1 MKWIQT
7 EKELLSP
14 ILSIV
19 PHLVRKDCSYAVTT
33 ELPSGYRIIDIIIAT
48 LPITWNKEKLK
59 HFVSKLRPLTLQSLM
74 ILERIFTFGRIS
86 KMKLA
91 SELCIDQETL
101 EKKYILFLENLG
113 LVKKVTAFSYEIT
126 EWADF
131 SPSEIISIE
140 LKLYRWKEAIEQAL
154 YNMRFADQ
162 SYVAFPEEILDR
174 YEKEMK
180 IIQHNGIGLIVVA
193 NNGHAKV
200 EVYAKKNSQNS
211 QKKCVD
217 IGLQKLRILRDLV
230 LLDNRWKIKE
240 Q

>member
-48 LPITWNKEKLK
+48 LPITWNKKDLT

-101 EKKYILFLENLG
+101 EKKYMLFLENLG

-126 EWADF
+126 EWVDF

-162 SYVAFPEEILDR
+162 SYVAFPKEIFDR

-200 EVYAKKNSQNS
+200 KARAKNNSQNS
-211 QKKCVD
+211 QKKRVD
-217 IGLQKLRILRDLV
+217 KGLQKLRILRDLV

-240 Q
+240 H